1 MHRDTNI
8 YINVDTVKN
17 NIKNIIDNY
26 NYQYYIGVVKGNA
39 YSHGMNIVRYMIDAG
54 INYLAVSNLDE
65 AIEIRKI
72 DKNIPILCLEPIN
85 IKYIKE
91 IIKNN
96 VTITINS
103 IDYFNSLKKIKIDKK
118 IKAHLKINSGMNRLG
133 FNKKEDLIYL
143 INNNDMLDIE
153 GVYTH
158 FATSGFIDKYYDM
171 QLANFKDIISV
182 LDLNKIKII
191 HGFRSLTLFNHPK
204 DDIFNGIR
212 LGISL
217 YGIKPNIKLAN
228 TFKNKLR
235 MIKYRYIIKKN
246 NISKLIN
253 DEDTIV
259 KESFSFYT
267 KVMQINKIKKG
278 EFVSYGAEHVALK
291 DEVVA
296 TLDVGY
302 ADGFMRCNTG
312 GYVFIN
318 GKRYKI
324 VGDIG
329 MMMISV
335 LVDDSVKVGDTV
347 ELIGKNITIREVASR
362 CNTTSYEIYCALSN
376 KKPRI

>member
-1 MHRDTNI
+1 MHRDINI

-158 FATSGFIDKYYDM
+158 FAT
-171 QLANFKDIISV
+171 
-182 LDLNKIKII
+182 
-191 HGFRSLTLFNHPK
+191 
-204 DDIFNGIR
+204 
-212 LGISL
+212 
-217 YGIKPNIKLAN
+217 
-228 TFKNKLR
+228 
-235 MIKYRYIIKKN
+235 
-246 NISKLIN
+246 
-253 DEDTIV
+253 
-259 KESFSFYT
+259 
-267 KVMQINKIKKG
+267 
-278 EFVSYGAEHVALK
+278 
-291 DEVVA
+291 
-296 TLDVGY
+296 
-302 ADGFMRCNTG
+302 
-312 GYVFIN
+312 
-318 GKRYKI
+318 
-324 VGDIG
+324 
-329 MMMISV
+329 
-335 LVDDSVKVGDTV
+335 
-347 ELIGKNITIREVASR
+347 
-362 CNTTSYEIYCALSN
+362 
-376 KKPRI
+376 